1 MNLSKK
7 IKIEPEERIDTKQ
20 TPVMSLLS
28 KPIET
33 STNSLLQSSVGQIKK
48 SNISSFIKKKTENNT
63 NNNTNPSTSSSS
75 EPLVLKP
82 TVSLL
87 NMMSSYGTDSEED

>member
-7 IKIEPEERIDTKQ
+7 IKIEPEEKIDTKQ

-28 KPIET
+28 KPIVT
-33 STNSLLQSSVGQIKK
+33 SSNSLLQSSVGQIKK
-48 SNISSFIKKKTENNT
+48 SNISSFIKKKTETNT
-63 NNNTNPSTSSSS
+63 NNNSNPSTSSSS
-75 EPLVLKP
+75 EKP

-87 NMMSSYGTDSEED
+87 NMMSSYGTDSDED

>member
-7 IKIEPEERIDTKQ
+7 IKIEPEEKIDTKQ

-48 SNISSFIKKKTENNT
+48 SNISSFIKKKTETNT
-63 NNNTNPSTSSSS
+63 NNNSNPSTSSSS
-75 EPLVLKP
+75 EKP

-87 NMMSSYGTDSEED
+87 NMMSSYGTDSDED

>member
-1 MNLSKK
+1 LNLSKK
-7 IKIEPEERIDTKQ
+7 IKIEPEEKIDTKQ

-48 SNISSFIKKKTENNT
+48 SNISSFIKKKTETNT
-63 NNNTNPSTSSSS
+63 NNNTNPSTSSSC
-75 EPLVLKP
+75 EKP
-82 TVSLL
+82 AVSLL

>member
-7 IKIEPEERIDTKQ
+7 IKIEPEEKIDTKQ

-48 SNISSFIKKKTENNT
+48 SNISSFIKKKTETNT
-63 NNNTNPSTSSSS
+63 NNNTNPSTSSSC
-75 EPLVLKP
+75 EKP
-82 TVSLL
+82 AVSLL